1 MNNELIDPKRGKIVS
16 VNRRLINE
24 EQRSARIV
32 HPDERV
38 KS

>member
-16 VNRRLINE
+16 VNRRLIND
-24 EQRSARIV
+24 EQRNAR